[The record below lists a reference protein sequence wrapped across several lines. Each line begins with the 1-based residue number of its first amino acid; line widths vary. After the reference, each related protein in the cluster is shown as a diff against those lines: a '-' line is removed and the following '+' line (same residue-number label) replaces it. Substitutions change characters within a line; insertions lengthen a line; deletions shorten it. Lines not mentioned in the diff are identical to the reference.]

1 MKYRYMLRHVWILK
15 ICYVKETAAKDHIL
29 YDSTDRKY
37 PEKANLQRQK
47 TGKRLAGERREWKMT
62 ANGEYT

>member
-1 MKYRYMLRHVWILK
+1 M
-15 ICYVKETAAKDHIL
+15 KETAAKDHIL
-29 YDSTDRKY
+29 CDSTDRKY